1 MHTSSPLVDLFFIDG
16 CGRCKLYKTAACK
29 VHTWKLELQALR
41 QIALNSGLTEELKWK
56 QPCYTLEG
64 KNIIIVSAFKES
76 CIINFMKGALLK
88 DTKGILEMPG
98 ENSNSARFIRF
109 TNIERVLELQE
120 TILDYI
126 KEAIEIEKSGK
137 KIISKK
143 VEEYPIP
150 DELIKEFES
159 DIVFKNAFYSLTPGR
174 QKSYLI
180 FYSAA
185 KQSATRTSRI
195 LKSKEAIF
203 NGKGMNEY

>member
-1 MHTSSPLVDLFFIDG
+1 MQTSPLVDLFFIDG

-56 QPCYTLEG
+56 QPCYTING

-88 DTKGILEMPG
+88 DPKGILEMPG

-109 TNIERVLELQE
+109 TNIDRILELQE

-126 KEAIEIEKSGK
+126 KEAIKIEKSGK

-150 DELIKEFES
+150 EELKLEFEL
-159 DIVFKNAFYSLTPGR
+159 DLAFKNAFNSLTPGR

-180 FYSAA
+180 YYSSA
-185 KQSATRTSRI
+185 KQSATIKSRI
-195 LKSKEAIF
+195 TKTKEAIF
-203 NGKGMNEY
+203 IGKGMNEY

>member
-1 MHTSSPLVDLFFIDG
+1 MQTSPLVDLFFIDG

-41 QIALNSGLTEELKWK
+41 QIALNIGLTEELKWK
-56 QPCYTLEG
+56 QPCYTFNG

-98 ENSNSARFIRF
+98 ENSNSSRFIRF
-109 TNIERVLELQE
+109 TKIERVLELQE

-126 KEAIEIEKSGK
+126 KEAIEIEKSGV

-143 VEEYPIP
+143 VEEYPMP
-150 DELIKEFES
+150 EELNQEFES
-159 DIVFKNAFYSLTPGR
+159 DIAFKNAFYSLTPGR

-195 LKSKEAIF
+195 LKSKDAIF

>member
-1 MHTSSPLVDLFFIDG
+1 MQTSPLVDLFFIDG

-56 QPCYTLEG
+56 QPCYTFEG

-76 CIINFMKGALLK
+76 CIINFMKGALLIDPSK
-88 DTKGILEMPG
+88 ILEMPG

-109 TNIERVLELQE
+109 TNLERIIDLADIIQE
-120 TILDYI
+120 YI

-143 VEEYPIP
+143 VEEYEIP
-150 DELIKEFES
+150 EELTKEFEQ
-159 DIVFKNAFYSLTPGR
+159 DIIFKNAFKSLTPGR
-174 QKSYLI
+174 QKSYII
-180 FYSAA
+180 FYNSA
-185 KQSATRTSRI
+185 KQSSTRTSRI
-195 LKSKEAIF
+195 LKTKDAIF

>member
-143 VEEYPIP
+143 VEEYLIP
-150 DELIKEFES
+150 DELINEFES

>member
-98 ENSNSARFIRF
+98 ENSNSSRFIRF

>member
-1 MHTSSPLVDLFFIDG
+1 MHTSSPLVDLFFVDG

-98 ENSNSARFIRF
+98 ENSNSSRFIRF

-150 DELIKEFES
+150 DELNKEFES
-159 DIVFKNAFYSLTPGR
+159 DVVFKNAFYSLTPGR

>member
-1 MHTSSPLVDLFFIDG
+1 MQTSPLVDLFFIDG

-56 QPCYTLEG
+56 QPCYTFNG
-64 KNIIIVSAFKES
+64 KNIII
-76 CIINFMKGALLK
+76 I
-88 DTKGILEMPG
+88 
-98 ENSNSARFIRF
+98 
-109 TNIERVLELQE
+109 VLELQE

-126 KEAIEIEKSGK
+126 KEAIEIEKSGV

-143 VEEYPIP
+143 VEEYQMPE
-150 DELIKEFES
+150 ELNQEFES
-159 DIVFKNAFYSLTPGR
+159 DIAFKNAFYSLTPGR

-195 LKSKEAIF
+195 LKSKDAIF

>member
-1 MHTSSPLVDLFFIDG
+1 MQTSPLVDLFFIDG
-16 CGRCKLYKTAACK
+16 CGRCKFYKTAACK

-56 QPCYTLEG
+56 QPCYTFNG
-64 KNIIIVSAFKES
+64 KNIIIISAFKES
-76 CIINFMKGALLK
+76 CIIGFMKGALMK

-98 ENSNSARFIRF
+98 ENSNSSRFIRF

-126 KEAIEIEKSGK
+126 KEAIEVEKSGK

-150 DELIKEFES
+150 DELIMEFGS

-195 LKSKEAIF
+195 LKSKDAIF

>member
-1 MHTSSPLVDLFFIDG
+1 MQTSPLVDLFFIDG

-56 QPCYTLEG
+56 QPCYTFNG

-98 ENSNSARFIRF
+98 ENSNSSRFIRF

-150 DELIKEFES
+150 DELIMEFGS

-195 LKSKEAIF
+195 LKSKDAIF